1 MNWWILPNIIWQK
14 KSLKVPITENS
25 VLLFQR
31 EFLGKPTD
39 IASWSGKAPMAR
51 IHPALLPDDLVQPAW
66 WWLSDL
72 TCQWKQVQPIWLHQ
86 APAHSSTSRILHC
99 LVPDFVWL
107 GRKNTGN
114 KMLSFFMPF
123 TKSELPISFSLI
135 WTMHAGQRMK
145 ASQQLHNC
153 LIHTATG
160 FARL

>member
-1 MNWWILPNIIWQK
+1 MTK

-31 EFLGKPTD
+31 ELLGKPTH

-51 IHPALLPDDLVQPAW
+51 IHTALLPDDLVQPAW
-66 WWLSDL
+66 WWLCDL
-72 TCQWKQVQPIWLHQ
+72 TRHWKQIWPIWLLQ
-86 APAHSSTSRILHC
+86 APEHSSTSRILHC

-107 GRKNTGN
+107 DRKNIGN
-114 KMLSFFMPF
+114 KRLSFFMPF
-123 TKSELPISFSLI
+123 TKSELPISFTLI

-160 FARL
+160 FALL